1 MVFELTKEE
10 KKALLQAIAKGIL
23 NSDDIPRIS
32 ETLIES
38 PYKDKTDEELSRE
51 IKELMRKL
59 T

>member
-32 ETLIES
+32 GTLIES
-38 PYKDKTDEELSRE
+38 PYKDKSDEELSLE

-59 T
+59 N